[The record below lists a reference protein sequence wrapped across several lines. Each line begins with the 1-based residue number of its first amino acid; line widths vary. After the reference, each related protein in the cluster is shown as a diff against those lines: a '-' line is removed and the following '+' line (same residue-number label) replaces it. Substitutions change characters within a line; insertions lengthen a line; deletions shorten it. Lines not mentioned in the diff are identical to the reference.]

1 MRLIPVARGIALREE
16 EVEERFARAS
26 GPGGQNVQKVETAV
40 QLRFDAARCPSLPE
54 PVRARL
60 LRLAGHRLTGEGVI
74 VIAADRFRS
83 RERNRA
89 DACARLIALIAEV
102 AEPLPLP
109 PEAPDQG
116 LGRAPAG
123 RKDPPERN
131 ETPARRAGGPGQ
143 PWESDPGLVPGRKN
157 RHLRFARAR
166 RRD

>member
-89 DACARLIALIAEV
+89 DARARLIALIAEA
-102 AEPLPLP
+102 AEPP
-109 PEAPDQG
+109 P
-116 LGRAPAG
+116 
-123 RKDPPERN
+123 PP
-131 ETPARRAGGPGQ
+131 RRATRPSKGSIERRLAGKTRRGA
-143 PWESDPGLVPGRKN
+143 VKR
-157 RHLRFARAR
+157 LRGTPE
-166 RRD
+166 D

>member
-40 QLRFDAARCPSLPE
+40 QLRFDAARSPSLPE

-89 DACARLIALIAEV
+89 DARARLIALIAEA
-102 AEPLPLP
+102 AEPP
-109 PEAPDQG
+109 P
-116 LGRAPAG
+116 
-123 RKDPPERN
+123 PP
-131 ETPARRAGGPGQ
+131 RRATRPSKGSIERRLAGKTRRGA
-143 PWESDPGLVPGRKN
+143 VKR
-157 RHLRFARAR
+157 LRGTPE
-166 RRD
+166 D